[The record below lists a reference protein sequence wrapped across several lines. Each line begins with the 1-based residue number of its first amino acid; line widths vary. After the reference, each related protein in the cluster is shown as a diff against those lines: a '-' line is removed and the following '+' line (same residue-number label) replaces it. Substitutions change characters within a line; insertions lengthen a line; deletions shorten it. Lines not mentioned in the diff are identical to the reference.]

1 MTSPEIHEM
10 LLDLAH
16 TKRRLWEAEVRQGVI
31 INFLRVALPKEDVE
45 LFDTY
50 LKNELSDNP
59 VEIPR
64 EAKAMMAVLRALN
77 DSFRNENEKKAIEY
91 LLEAKPCK
99 EDPIDSIIGIQNQ
112 TKPTFLRSSRG

>member
-45 LFDTY
+45 LFDAY
-50 LKNELSDNP
+50 LKNEFSDDP

-64 EAKAMMAVLRALN
+64 EAKAMMAVLRALD
-77 DSFRNENEKKAIEY
+77 DSFRNENEKRVEY

-112 TKPTFLRSSRG
+112 TKPTFLRSSGG

>member
-1 MTSPEIHEM
+1 MTSPKIHEM
-10 LLDLAH
+10 LLEDLAH
-16 TKRRLWEAEVRQGVI
+16 TKRRLWEAEVQQEVI
-31 INFLRVALPKEDVE
+31 INFLRVVLPKEDIE

-50 LKNELSDNP
+50 LKNELSDDP

-77 DSFRNENEKKAIEY
+77 ENEKKAIKN

-112 TKPTFLRSSRG
+112 TKPTFLRSSGG